1 MTTLY
6 RDIGVVVRV
15 HKLGEADRIV
25 TLITRRHGKV
35 RAVAKGVRRT
45 KSRFGARLEPFGHV
59 DVQFYT
65 GRTLDVITQV
75 ETVDAFG
82 IGIVGDYARYTAGC
96 AVLETADRLAVE
108 EGEPAIRLYL
118 LLAGALRALA
128 TGQREPLLVLDAFL
142 MRAMAYAGWS
152 PAVAE
157 CAKCAEPGP
166 HQSFNVQAGGS
177 VCGRC
182 RPAGSSRPAPETL
195 VLLGALLRGEWETAE
210 ATSPPA
216 RREASG
222 LVAALLQWHLERQL
236 RSLPLVERRQPVYRT
251 AAPPADAAPPLD
263 TADVEAPAAARA
275 ESHHQLDS
283 SH

>member
-1 MTTLY
+1 MSTLY
-6 RDIGVVVRV
+6 RDTGVVVRV

-128 TGQREPLLVLDAFL
+128 AGEREPLLVLDAFL
-142 MRAMAYAGWS
+142 IRAMAYAGWS

-157 CAKCAEPGP
+157 CAKCDEPGP
-166 HQSFNVQAGGS
+166 HQSFSVQAGGS
-177 VCGRC
+177 VCVRC

-195 VLLGALLRGEWETAE
+195 VLLSALLSGEWETAE
-210 ATSPPA
+210 ATSPSS

-236 RSLPLVERRQPVYRT
+236 RSLPLVERRLPTYRT
-251 AAPPADAAPPLD
+251 VVDTALPADLAMPV
-263 TADVEAPAAARA
+263 DVELDPN
-275 ESHHQLDS
+275 HQLDS

>member
-6 RDIGVVVRV
+6 RDTGVVVRV

-82 IGIVGDYARYTAGC
+82 IGIVGDYSRYTAGC

-118 LLAGALRALA
+118 LVAGALRALSA
-128 TGQREPLLVLDAFL
+128 GEHDPLLILDAFL
-142 MRAMAYAGWS
+142 MRGMAYAGWS
-152 PAVAE
+152 PAVSE

-166 HQSFNVQAGGS
+166 HQAFNVQAGGS
-177 VCGRC
+177 VCVRC
-182 RPAGSSRPAPETL
+182 RPAGSSRPSGETL
-195 VLLGALLRGEWETAE
+195 MLLGALLHGDWDTAE
-210 ATSPPA
+210 STTPPA
-216 RREASG
+216 RRETSG

-236 RSLPLVERRQPVYRT
+236 RSLPLVERRTPVYQHT
-251 AAPPADAAPPLD
+251 VDAAALPVDDAPPV
-263 TADVEAPAAARA
+263 DVD
-275 ESHHQLDS
+275 H
-283 SH
+283 